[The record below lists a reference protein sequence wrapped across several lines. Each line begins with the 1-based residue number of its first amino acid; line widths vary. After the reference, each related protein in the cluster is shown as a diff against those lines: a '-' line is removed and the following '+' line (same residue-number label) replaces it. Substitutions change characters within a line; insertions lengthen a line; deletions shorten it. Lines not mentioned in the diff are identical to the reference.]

1 MLATLIAP
9 ARSSGS
15 LSILRIRL
23 MASCSERASSPPST
37 FQGQTW
43 SRHRH
48 AVSTL
53 RAISS
58 ASMCLKTPWGNCTHT
73 DSSQP
78 GTRTKTKTTTSRL
91 TQTELE
97 LCPFIRAGDGLRKV
111 SGLVRVVR
119 RLGTA
124 RLRSG
129 GILCHAE
136 ERCKQRYC
144 DRGVAVPQKQ

>member
-1 MLATLIAP
+1 M
-9 ARSSGS
+9 G
-15 LSILRIRL
+15 
-23 MASCSERASSPPST
+23 SCSERASSLPST
-37 FQGQTW
+37 SQGKTW

-53 RAISS
+53 RATSS
-58 ASMCLKTPWGNCTHT
+58 GSMYLKTSRGNCTHT

-78 GTRTKTKTTTSRL
+78 ETRTKTKTSRL
-91 TQTELE
+91 TQT
-97 LCPFIRAGDGLRKV
+97 DD
-111 SGLVRVVR
+111 
-119 RLGTA
+119 TA

-144 DRGVAVPQKQ
+144 DRGVAVP